1 MSVESLKVQI
11 IKKAW
16 EDPEFKKLLLADP
29 KGAIKKEFGIDVPAD
44 VELKVVEETSSSYYL
59 VIPPA
64 PDAASADNSVKY
76 TWT

>member
-29 KGAIKKEFGIDVPAD
+29 KSALKKEFGIDLPAD
-44 VELKVVEETSSSYYL
+44 VDLKVVEETTETYYL
-59 VIPPA
+59 VLPPEPTA
-64 PDAASADNSVKY
+64 ENNLKY
-76 TWT
+76 VWS